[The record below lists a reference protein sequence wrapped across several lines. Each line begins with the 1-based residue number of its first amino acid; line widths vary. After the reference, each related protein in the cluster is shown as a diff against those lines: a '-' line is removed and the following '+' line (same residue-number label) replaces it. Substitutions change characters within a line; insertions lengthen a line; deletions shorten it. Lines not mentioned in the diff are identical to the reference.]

1 MFTELTN
8 FPRFPALDFR
18 LKHASTILCLTKIIK
33 LLQAFFSR
41 CSVSLCYLC
50 AMYVKCANFLPN
62 ARSCIQAKIDVQE
75 WTQWAQFKM
84 KIMDHYLHVLR
95 SQIPFSLIYFLIAHP
110 LRCIYFDQLTDVETP
125 FYHYHFYIYR
135 AMLFA

>member
-18 LKHASTILCLTKIIK
+18 LKHASTILYLTKIIK

-50 AMYVKCANFLPN
+50 AMYAKCANFLPN

-75 WTQWAQFKM
+75 
-84 KIMDHYLHVLR
+84 
-95 SQIPFSLIYFLIAHP
+95 
-110 LRCIYFDQLTDVETP
+110 
-125 FYHYHFYIYR
+125 
-135 AMLFA
+135 